1 MFIAAL
7 SIIAKSW
14 KQHQCPSMGELINE
28 GWHITMIQYYYSN
41 KKGWIISS
49 PATWMNLKRIILS
62 KIIQT
67 QKLTY
72 CTFLF
77 KWNSRKGTIKMKENR
92 WVITKVW
99 DREGGVNTKEHK
111 EIWAVSKTVPYRDHG
126 SVTWL
131 YTHICQNPNRWILYY
146 VSYPSTKLIF
156 KNYEHCYLIFMW

>member
-14 KQHQCPSMGELINE
+14 KQPQCPSMGELINE
-28 GWHITMIQYYYSN
+28 GWHITTMQYYYSN

-49 PATWMNLKRIILS
+49 PATWMNLKCIILS

-111 EIWAVSKTVPYRDHG
+111 EIWVVSKTVPYRDHG

-131 YTHICQNPNRWILYY
+131 YTHICQNPNGWILYY
-146 VSYPSTKLIF
+146 VSYTSTKLIF
-156 KNYEHCYLIFMW
+156 KNYEHCYLVSMW